1 MSEPLTLR
9 RASGRA
15 RQQSG
20 IPPNRPSR
28 GRRSIHTSLSAF
40 ALPAFALYGLFVL
53 VTLVVAV
60 IVSFLSWPVVGR
72 ISFVGLANWKA
83 FFSGG
88 GTHAVLIS
96 AEVIL
101 ISLVVQVPLSVAL
114 GIFSSGRQRYRAV
127 LSWIYVLPL
136 LISPTGIAINWAK
149 LLDPTFGGLA
159 PFLTQAWLSNAVLA
173 PIIVTLIFT
182 WRITP
187 FYIILVQAAVR
198 AVPTEL
204 LESAALDGA
213 SRRQQIHFVILPQ
226 IRHTLVVVSI
236 LCLTGALTAFDLF
249 FVMTGGGPNGATTTL
264 SVGVY
269 VTAFSDQSLGS
280 ASAYAVVVTL
290 IGLIF
295 AGVLSRRSGFGS
307 MESER

>member
-1 MSEPLTLR
+1 MSESLTLR

-15 RQQSG
+15 QKRPGAPRNAAPHSARG
-20 IPPNRPSR
+20 IR
-28 GRRSIHTSLSAF
+28 TSLSAF

-60 IVSFLSWPVVGR
+60 IVSFLHWPVVGK

-83 FFSGG
+83 FFAGG
-88 GTHAVLIS
+88 GTHALLIS

-101 ISLVVQVPLSVAL
+101 ISLVVQVPLSAAL
-114 GIFSSGRQRYRAV
+114 GIFSAGRQRYRAV

-159 PFLTQAWLSNAVLA
+159 PFVTQAWLSNAFLA

-187 FYIILVQAAVR
+187 FYIILIQAAVR

-204 LESAALDGA
+204 LESAALDGS
-213 SRRQQIHFVILPQ
+213 SRWQQIRFVILPQ

-269 VTAFSDQSLGS
+269 LTAFSDQSLGS

-290 IGLIF
+290 IGLVF
-295 AGVLSRRSGFGS
+295 AGLISRRSGFGS
-307 MESER
+307 MDSER

>member
-1 MSEPLTLR
+1 LSEPLTLR
-9 RASGRA
+9 RLSGRA
-15 RQQSG
+15 QQQIGAPRSG
-20 IPPNRPSR
+20 TPNSGRASR
-28 GRRSIHTSLSAF
+28 TSLSAF

-60 IVSFLSWPVVGR
+60 VVSFLHWPVVGR

-83 FFSGG
+83 FFSGS
-88 GTHAVLIS
+88 GTHALLIT
-96 AEVIL
+96 AEVIV
-101 ISLVVQVPLSVAL
+101 ISLVVQVPLSAAL
-114 GIFSSGRQRYRAV
+114 GIFTAGRQRYRAV
-127 LSWIYVLPL
+127 LSWIFVLPL

-159 PFLTQAWLSNAVLA
+159 PFGTQAWLSNAFLA

-187 FYIILVQAAVR
+187 FYVILIQAAVR
-198 AVPTEL
+198 AVPIEL

-213 SRRQQIHFVILPQ
+213 SRRKQIQFLILPQ

-269 VTAFSDQSLGS
+269 LTAFSDQSLGA

-290 IGLIF
+290 VGLVF
-295 AGVLSRRSGFGS
+295 AGVVSRRSGFGS
-307 MESER
+307 MDSER